1 MDLELDTASRRF
13 ARDAG
18 SRRREEALKRE
29 TLRRER
35 EASRAAKAKR
45 ELEKAQAE
53 VEALAQRE
61 EEARMRDEDLE
72 RNHGVVFMGRLRPY
86 VSLKAET
93 KGIVRRADKIS
104 LPRSA
109 QASLA
114 AGSKNGQLFF
124 ELSCNGR
131 TTHGSIL
138 DFGSDEGT
146 VGVPPQLLR
155 CLGLVEPIPASA
167 QVSQVS
173 VRYRLLPKGE
183 FARVQPLLSEFAT
196 CVEDVKGLLER
207 ELLLRTTLSAGD
219 EIEVREGERAHLLRV
234 LDVQPSGAASL
245 IDTDLECEVTHTH
258 TPNPPLHP
266 P

>member
-155 CLGLVEPIPASA
+155 CLRLVEPIPASA
-167 QVSQVS
+167 QVG
-173 VRYRLLPKGE
+173 VRYRVLPKGE
-183 FARVQPLLSEFAT
+183 FARVQPFLSEFAT

-219 EIEVREGERAHLLRV
+219 EIELREGERAHLLRV

-258 TPNPPLHP
+258 TSLTPPLHRH
-266 P
+266 